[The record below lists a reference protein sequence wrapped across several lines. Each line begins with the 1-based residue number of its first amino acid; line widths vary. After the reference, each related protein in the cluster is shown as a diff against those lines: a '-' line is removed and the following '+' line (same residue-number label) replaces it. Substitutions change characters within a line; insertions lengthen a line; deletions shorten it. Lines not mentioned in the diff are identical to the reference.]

1 MAAMDRHPFLVQ
13 WDSAATA
20 DHSINNHSK
29 DEGSKPED
37 QAEQSSEAMENKGG
51 ALKTSKKPS
60 HIPIDFQILY
70 EDVKIVTPDD
80 IQHALID
87 DT

>member
-29 DEGSKPED
+29 DKGSKPGD
-37 QAEQSSEAMENKGG
+37 QAEQSSEAIE
-51 ALKTSKKPS
+51 
-60 HIPIDFQILY
+60 IL
-70 EDVKIVTPDD
+70 V
-80 IQHALID
+80 
-87 DT
+87 